1 MKRIITAAALA
12 CMGAWT
18 MPAMAGLSG
27 PVSTGAGLLEGVPG
41 NDPAVT
47 VFKGVAFAA
56 PPVGDLRWKAPA
68 PVRAWQGVHKAD
80 QFGDDC
86 TQAANNST
94 RNHKISE
101 DCLNLNLW
109 TAAASASER
118 RPVMV
123 WLHGGGGT
131 GSASSPQFDGEAL
144 ARKGVVLVTVN
155 FRLGVLSGL
164 ATPDLDRESGHNASG
179 NYSVMDVAAA
189 LRWVHD
195 NVASFGGDPSRVTV
209 FGESAGAGMTD
220 YVAITPLAKGL
231 FQRALAQSHVRY
243 YKDPELFALPTGWTS
258 KADAEAEGVKFV
270 QATGTR
276 TLAELRAIPWE
287 KLMEVAR
294 TTPAG
299 GGHVVDG
306 YVIPYNNGDTFTQG
320 RQNDVFYLSGD
331 NKDESGA
338 SPDTAFDILTGGRK
352 PTTNFVA
359 TTKLSDYMTNAR
371 NKFGKFTDE
380 YLKLYP
386 ASNDREAFLASSN
399 AARDNARVSSW
410 MWNQLW
416 KTKGTHPIYTYT
428 WTHAPPGPNHDLA
441 GAFHGSEIAYIF
453 GNGSPQWTDEDR
465 RISDTM
471 MSYWTQY
478 AANGDPNGPGLPK
491 WPAWDAKSETVMEI
505 GDHYQPIPLAAPAK
519 VAFWKKFYA
528 AQSGNRPPKDAYQA
542 RAVRE

>member
-1 MKRIITAAALA
+1 MKPITAAAAIALA
-12 CMGAWT
+12 IAWT
-18 MPAMAGLSG
+18 VPSTAAISG
-27 PVSTGAGLLEGVPG
+27 PVSTTAGLLEGAPG
-41 NDPAVT
+41 QDPAVS

-56 PPVGDLRWKAPA
+56 PPVGELRWKAPA
-68 PVRAWQGVHKAD
+68 PVPAWQGVRRAD

-86 TQAANNST
+86 TQAANGST
-94 RNHKISE
+94 RGHRISE

-109 TAAASASER
+109 TTASAASER

-155 FRLGVLSGL
+155 FRLGVLAGL
-164 ATPDLDRESGHNASG
+164 AVPDLDKESGRNASG
-179 NYSVMDVAAA
+179 NYNVMDVAAA
-189 LRWVHD
+189 LQWVHD
-195 NVASFGGDPSRVTV
+195 NVANFGGDPGRVTL
-209 FGESAGAGMTD
+209 FGESAGAGMVD
-220 YVAITPLAKGL
+220 YVAMTPLAKGL

-243 YKDPELFALPTGWTS
+243 YKDPELFALPTGWIS
-258 KADAEAEGVKFV
+258 KADAETEGVKFM
-270 QATGTR
+270 QATGAR
-276 TLAELRAIPWE
+276 SLADLRAIPWE
-287 KLMEVAR
+287 KLMDIAR

-306 YVIPYNNGDTFTQG
+306 YVIPYNNGDTFRLG
-320 RQNDVFYLSGD
+320 RQNDVSYLAGD
-331 NKDESGA
+331 NKDESGS
-338 SPDTAFDILTGGRK
+338 SPDTAFDILISGKK

-359 TTKLSDYMTNAR
+359 TTKLSDYIANAR

-386 ASNDREAFLASSN
+386 AGSDRESFIASSN

-410 MWNQLW
+410 MWTQLW
-416 KTKGTHPIYTYT
+416 TSKATHPVYTYT

-453 GNGSPQWTDEDR
+453 GHPGPQWTDDDQ
-465 RISDTM
+465 RISDLM
-471 MSYWTQY
+471 MSYWVNY
-478 AANGDPNGPGLPK
+478 AAAGDPNGPGLAR
-491 WPAWDAKSETVMEI
+491 WPAWDSKNDEVMEI
-505 GDHYQPIPLAAPAK
+505 GDHFQPIPLADAAK
-519 VAFWKKFYA
+519 IAFWKKFYA
-528 AQSGNRPPKDAYQA
+528 AQSGSRPPKGAYQA